1 VFLLASAAPVC
12 HSERSEESLFRGRV
26 RIDLDYSKG
35 YLALQGW
42 NETGGGVIKR
52 KWNPQITQISVI
64 KRRNCLPRRRV
75 TSKPFARCTCDS
87 TKCAARGSFLN
98 LRNLRNLWILVFFQ
112 MTSLPRNERTSGR
125 VAAYYRLGANR
136 TKLLDLFCTGR
147 NCNKWSPGG
156 KTAHLRT

>member
-1 VFLLASAAPVC
+1 MPLEAPVTTASGFASC
-12 HSERSEESLFRGRV
+12 SFPPSPDRLLTTKQYRFARSLSMWRV
-26 RIDLDYSKG
+26 VSFTKG
-35 YLALQGW
+35 
-42 NETGGGVIKR
+42 
-52 KWNPQITQISVI
+52 WNPQITQISVI